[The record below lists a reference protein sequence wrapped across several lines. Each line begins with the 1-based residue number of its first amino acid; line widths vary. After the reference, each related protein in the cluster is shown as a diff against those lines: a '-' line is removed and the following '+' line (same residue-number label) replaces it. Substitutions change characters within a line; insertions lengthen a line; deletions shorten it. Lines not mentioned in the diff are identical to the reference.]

1 MRDLSTPGRTRLR
14 RRAVELGYLL
24 FGVGCL
30 VFGLVNRGAPGAAD
44 VTEPALDT
52 EHADTPPGADVEPVD
67 AEPVDAEPVD
77 AKPVPTPRSAA
88 DTPQQAT

>member
-1 MRDLSTPGRTRLR
+1 V
-14 RRAVELGYLL
+14 ALGYLL

-77 AKPVPTPRSAA
+77 AEPVDAKPVPTPRSAA